1 MPEVGGTQDQDQ
13 DQGEKSEPAL
23 IVRMDDSGEADAYI
37 NLITLVCIDV
47 DVSIT
52 LPINLLQ
59 VVSCPSD
66 TVRRRVEAVLDM
78 AITTVSSLAESFAT
92 GVSVSPEDADPKQ
105 EKSNHTDTEIVKDTM
120 TTGEADAAS

>member
-1 MPEVGGTQDQDQ
+1 MDAHFDDVELHMPEVGGTQDQDQ

-52 LPINLLQ
+52 LPINLL
-59 VVSCPSD
+59 
-66 TVRRRVEAVLDM
+66 
-78 AITTVSSLAESFAT
+78 
-92 GVSVSPEDADPKQ
+92 
-105 EKSNHTDTEIVKDTM
+105 
-120 TTGEADAAS
+120 

>member
-52 LPINLLQ
+52 LPINLL
-59 VVSCPSD
+59 
-66 TVRRRVEAVLDM
+66 
-78 AITTVSSLAESFAT
+78 
-92 GVSVSPEDADPKQ
+92 
-105 EKSNHTDTEIVKDTM
+105 
-120 TTGEADAAS
+120 